1 MWGWDLRTED
11 DGASDFALNERPEHI
26 SGANGHALSIVNG
39 TGNGHFTNF
48 APIGVPVSQQQLS
61 RAKRSFATRRLDL
74 AAVPYIIGSVPAP
87 QASQVILA
95 RVDQVGQH
103 KRIEL
108 PDGRRSQ
115 LYEGDE
121 IIVAYGA
128 RYAPDQ
134 FEAVVPGDC
143 GPCELVAG
151 GGIAARVLS
160 RHAKIGRATKITPI
174 GLLAGADGRPLN
186 LSHCALPPAPR
197 VSVMPSVV
205 VVAGTSMNA
214 GKTTTCASLIK
225 GLSRAGLRVGAAKV
239 TGTGS
244 GGDVWSMHDAGASP
258 VYDFTDMGYATTATT
273 ALPEL
278 EAITRGLIEHLAA
291 AGVDV
296 VVIEIADGVL
306 QAQTA
311 ALLASRTISMMAD
324 AVVFAAG
331 EALGA
336 AHGVDWLRAHGLPI
350 IAISGLVSASP
361 LSARE
366 AAQVTG
372 LPILTIEQLTDG
384 AFAPKLI
391 LRDGGLAAAQAVL
404 A

>member
-1 MWGWDLRTED
+1 LRTED
-11 DGASDFALNERPEHI
+11 EGASAGFALNEGSEHLNGAGNGI
-26 SGANGHALSIVNG
+26 ASNGANGSSYTNG
-39 TGNGHFTNF
+39 SSLVAVPTK
-48 APIGVPVSQQQLS
+48 VPVSAQQLA
-61 RAKRSFATRRLDL
+61 RARRSFATRRVDL
-74 AAVPYIIGSVPAP
+74 SGIRYLVHPLTAP
-87 QASQVILA
+87 QPSQVLLA
-95 RVDQVGQH
+95 RVDTVGQH
-103 KRIEL
+103 ARLEL
-108 PDGRRSQ
+108 PDGRRSKF
-115 LYEGDE
+115 YEGDE

-134 FEAVVPGDC
+134 FEAVVPDDL

-160 RHAKIGRATKITPI
+160 RHSSMGKATKITPL
-174 GLLAGADGRPLN
+174 GLLAGANGQPIH
-186 LSHCALPPAPR
+186 LSQSALRPAPR
-197 VSVMPSVV
+197 SGIAPSVV

-214 GKTTTCASLIK
+214 GKTTTAASLIR
-225 GLSRAGLRVGAAKV
+225 GLTRAGLKVGATKV

-244 GGDVWSMHDAGASP
+244 GGDVWSMWDAGATP
-258 VYDFTDMGYATTATT
+258 VYDFTDMGHATTCNVAP
-273 ALPEL
+273 AEL
-278 EAITRGLIEHLAA
+278 EAITRGLVDHLAA

-296 VVIEIADGVL
+296 VVMEIADGVL

-311 ALLASRTISMMAD
+311 ALLASRTISQLAD
-324 AVVFAAG
+324 AIVFAAG

-336 AHGVDWLRAHGLPI
+336 AHGVDWLRSRGLPV

-361 LSARE
+361 LSTRE

-372 LPILTIEQLTDG
+372 LPILTTQQLSDG

>member
-1 MWGWDLRTED
+1 L
-11 DGASDFALNERPEHI
+11 A
-26 SGANGHALSIVNG
+26 
-39 TGNGHFTNF
+39 
-48 APIGVPVSQQQLS
+48 
-61 RAKRSFATRRLDL
+61 RARRSFATRRVDFD
-74 AAVPYIIGSVPAP
+74 SVRYLITNAGKPEP
-87 QASQVILA
+87 SQVILA
-95 RVDQVGQH
+95 RVDAIGQH
-103 KRIEL
+103 ARLEL
-108 PDGRRSQ
+108 PDGRRSKF
-115 LYEGDE
+115 YEGDE

-134 FEAVVPGDC
+134 FEAHVPDDF

-151 GGIAARVLS
+151 GGIAARVAS
-160 RHAKIGRATKITPI
+160 RHATMRKATNITPI
-174 GLLAGADGRPLN
+174 GLLADADGHPIN
-186 LSHCALPPAPR
+186 LARTALPPAPR
-197 VSVMPSVV
+197 ALVSPSVV

-214 GKTTTCASLIK
+214 GKTTTAASLIR
-225 GLSRAGLRVGAAKV
+225 GLARAGLRVGATKV

-244 GGDVWSMHDAGASP
+244 GGDLWSMWDAGAS
-258 VYDFTDMGYATTATT
+258 VIYDFTDMGHATTCGV
-273 ALPEL
+273 LPSEL
-278 EAITRGLIEHLAA
+278 EAITRGLVDHLAA

-296 VVIEIADGVL
+296 VVMEIADGLL

-311 ALLASRTISMMAD
+311 ALLASRTISQIAD

-336 AHGVDWLRAHGLPI
+336 AHGVDWLRSRGLPV

-366 AAQVTG
+366 AATVTG
-372 LPILTIEQLTDG
+372 LPILTIQQLTDG

-391 LRDGGLAAAQAVL
+391 LRDGGLAAAQAAL

>member
-1 MWGWDLRTED
+1 LRTED
-11 DGASDFALNERPEHI
+11 DGASADFALNERPEHLN
-26 SGANGHALSIVNG
+26 GAGNGIASNGHG
-39 TGNGHFTNF
+39 TGYTNGAGS
-48 APIGVPVSQQQLS
+48 APLPTKVAISAQRLAQA
-61 RAKRSFATRRLDL
+61 RRSFATRRVDL
-74 AAVPYIIGSVPAP
+74 GAIRYLVNDMGAP
-87 QASQVILA
+87 QPGNVLLA
-95 RVDQVGQH
+95 RVDAVGQH
-103 KRIEL
+103 GRLEL
-108 PDGRRSQ
+108 PDGRRSKF
-115 LYEGDE
+115 YEGDE

-134 FEAVVPGDC
+134 FEAVVPDDL

-160 RHAKIGRATKITPI
+160 RHSAIGKATKITPL
-174 GLLAGADGRPLN
+174 GLLANANGQPIH
-186 LSHCALPPAPR
+186 LSQTALPRAPR
-197 VSVMPSVV
+197 ASVAPSVV

-214 GKTTTCASLIK
+214 GKTTTAASLIR
-225 GLSRAGLRVGAAKV
+225 GLSRAGLRVGATKV

-244 GGDVWSMHDAGASP
+244 GGDLWSMWDAGASP
-258 VYDFTDMGYATTATT
+258 VYDFTDMGHATTCNVAP
-273 ALPEL
+273 AEL
-278 EAITRGLIEHLAA
+278 ETITRGLIDHLAA
-291 AGVDV
+291 AGVEV
-296 VVIEIADGVL
+296 VVMEIADGVL

-311 ALLASRTISMMAD
+311 ALLASRTISQMAD
-324 AVVFAAG
+324 AIVFAAG

-336 AHGVDWLRAHGLPI
+336 AHGVDWLRSRGLPV

-372 LPILTIEQLTDG
+372 LPILTTQQLSDG